1 MSSAGQASSMLQNAG
16 DQMVE
21 VKTDAAPTHEVAN
34 CSPKLKVT
42 PASAEWEPCV
52 VLRTNESTY
61 DVQIICD
68 VDVCKDVP
76 KRFVREL
83 RVSKSQLWCPVK
95 VKSLRAV
102 MQQVRREICEGAVMP
117 AVYMKRASELFTS
130 MYPGIKPKQISNR
143 WNREVNCG
151 RELAVVSKSNEF
163 AVENSTLASNPT
175 LTTGRA
181 WSEAERSV
189 VLDIL
194 TGFMWCCVLLV
205 RCIRLHLV
213 CVFVYV

>member
-1 MSSAGQASSMLQNAG
+1 MLQNAG
-16 DQMVE
+16 DQIVE

-34 CSPKLKVT
+34 CSPKLKVA
-42 PASAEWEPCV
+42 PASAVWEPCV

-83 RVSKSQLWCPVK
+83 RVSKSQLWCPAK

-102 MQQVRREICEGAVMP
+102 MQQVRKEICEGAVMP
-117 AVYMKRASELFTS
+117 KGYMKRASELLRS
-130 MYPGIKPKQISNR
+130 MYPGIKPKQIAGR

-151 RELAVVSKSNEF
+151 RELAVVSKINDPLLPVDNE
-163 AVENSTLASNPT
+163 TLTTIPT
-175 LTTGRA
+175 LTTGRT

-194 TGFMWCCVLLV
+194 TGFMWCCVLFV
-205 RCIRLHLV
+205 KCIRLHLV
-213 CVFVYV
+213 CVFVYTQATKDC